1 MRPDPSRT
9 GETPVDYGPGFT
21 QREELDILWMTD
33 PRRNWP
39 TRAELKDEREAET
52 EAAEEARQE
61 HLRKVS
67 DG

>member
-33 PRRNWP
+33 PRRDWP
-39 TRAELKDEREAET
+39 SRAELLDEMDPRGNLSLDNVEWE
-52 EAAEEARQE
+52 R
-61 HLRKVS
+61 
-67 DG
+67 